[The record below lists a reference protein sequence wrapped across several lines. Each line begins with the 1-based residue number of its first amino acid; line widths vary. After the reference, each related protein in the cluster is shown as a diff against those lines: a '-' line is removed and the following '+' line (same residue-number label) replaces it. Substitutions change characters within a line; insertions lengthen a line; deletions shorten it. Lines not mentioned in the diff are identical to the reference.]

1 LEHLFFI
8 IYTMQS
14 LEKKE
19 RKSKKSKKTIAKQTV
34 KKTLCDL
41 QPKPLNKLEISNRKN
56 NEKKMK
62 NNENLSQNRVVPLK
76 SVKGI
81 YNKFNVIFNGGSL
94 CYDDKDKIKEI
105 VIPEIS
111 QVNSVKYKTEVCKFW
126 QINKCC
132 RFNTTCIF
140 AHGSEEVRKTSTSSL
155 INYKTKKCSQFFEK
169 GFCTNG
175 KKCQFLHEVHLFSYK
190 MAIELLVLNFFSINP
205 IEMETLPK
213 RPRLKIF
220 ENLTKGGKCRNVSK
234 VKCIEA

>member
-1 LEHLFFI
+1 
-8 IYTMQS
+8 MQS

-19 RKSKKSKKTIAKQTV
+19 KKSKKSKKTIAKQSV
-34 KKTLCDL
+34 KKTSVDY
-41 QPKPLNKLEISNRKN
+41 QAKPITKLEILSKKN

-62 NNENLSQNRVVPLK
+62 NNENLNQNRVVPLK

-81 YNKFNVIFNGGSL
+81 YNKFNVIFNGGNL
-94 CYDDKDKIKEI
+94 CYNEKEVIKEI

-111 QVNSVKYKTEVCKFW
+111 QMNSQKYKTEVCKFW

-155 INYKTKKCSQFFEK
+155 FNYKTKKCSQFFEN
-169 GFCTNG
+169 GFCENG
-175 KKCQFLHEVHLFSYK
+175 EKCQFLHEVHLFSYK

-205 IEMETLPK
+205 IEIETLPK

-220 ENLTKGGKCRNVSK
+220 ENLTKGSKARNVNTI
-234 VKCIEA
+234 KCVEV